1 MRRNEVAP
9 FADTGVNASE
19 QVSSA
24 GAFFMPTQ
32 HLRSPQP
39 SQEARNRVIFPI
51 INDACH
57 ALPLPG
63 PSPAISHF
71 GAIEDPYERIHQ

>member
-1 MRRNEVAP
+1 
-9 FADTGVNASE
+9 
-19 QVSSA
+19 
-24 GAFFMPTQ
+24 MPTQ

-57 ALPLPG
+57 ALPLLG